1 MTTQT
6 KPATKQP
13 SAIVT
18 GAGGGIG
25 RAIAHRLASD
35 GYAVIVA
42 DRAEQGALETV
53 RQITEAGLTA
63 RAVVLDITD
72 ATQTQ
77 ALIDGTNSL
86 KVLVNNAG
94 IFNTRDFD
102 KLTTDDFRQMY
113 EINLVAM
120 FTLCQQAARVLPEG
134 GRIINLASRAAFG
147 ARNYAH
153 YVASKAGVAGFTK
166 ALALELAAKQIT
178 VNAIAP
184 GVIMTDMLRER
195 SEGAEAMRMQ
205 QPSGRLGE
213 PEHIAHAAAF
223 FADPRAGYVTG
234 QVLIVDGGRSVGGT
248 AAF

>member
-1 MTTQT
+1 MTDQSTVRSALDT
-6 KPATKQP
+6 
-13 SAIVT
+13 AIVT

-25 RAIAHRLASD
+25 RAIALRLARE
-35 GYAVIVA
+35 GYAIIVA
-42 DRAEQGALETV
+42 DRAEPAAQETV
-53 RQITEAGLTA
+53 RQVLAEGFQA

-72 ATQTQ
+72 PVQTQ
-77 ALIDGTNSL
+77 ALIDGAENL
-86 KVLVNNAG
+86 RVLVNNAG

-147 ARNYAH
+147 ARHYAH

-166 ALALELAAKQIT
+166 ALCLELAAKQIT

-184 GVIMTDMLRER
+184 GVIMTDMLKER
-195 SEGAEAMRMQ
+195 SDGVQEMAAQ
-205 QPSGRLGE
+205 QPSGKIGQ

-223 FADPRAGYVTG
+223 FASPLAEFVSG

>member
-1 MTTQT
+1 MTEQSVSHSSL
-6 KPATKQP
+6 PA
-13 SAIVT
+13 AIVT
-18 GAGGGIG
+18 GSGGGIG
-25 RAIAHRLASD
+25 RAIAHRLAKE
-35 GYAVIVA
+35 GYAIIVA
-42 DRAEQGALETV
+42 DRAQQGAQETV
-53 RQITEAGLTA
+53 RQILAEGYQA

-72 ATQTQ
+72 PQQTQ
-77 ALIDGTNSL
+77 ALIDGAENL
-86 KVLVNNAG
+86 RVLVNNAG
-94 IFNTRDFD
+94 IFNTREFD
-102 KLTTDDFRQMY
+102 KLTADDFRQMY

-147 ARNYAH
+147 ARHYAH

-166 ALALELAAKQIT
+166 ALCLELAPKQIT

-184 GVIMTDMLRER
+184 GVIMTDMLKER
-195 SEGAEAMRMQ
+195 SDGVAELAAQ
-205 QPSGRLGE
+205 QPSGKIGQ

-223 FADPRAGYVTG
+223 FASPLAEYVSG